1 MAAPTL
7 CTVVPEDMKA
17 RMAEGASL
25 QMAAAHEH
33 MNSYSGL
40 ASSNGY
46 VDLHP
51 RSPASDSSRC
61 STSSSGSS
69 SASSGLL
76 TGDLEP
82 TDKSGHLGAAVEAP
96 ALDRHMP
103 LRTTA
108 PMPTSGT
115 NSTCT
120 LPRAD
125 IMVLGG
131 DLAYPNPSNETYE
144 KRFFRCRP
152 FCAVLLAITTHVC
165 TTRGWSSDNLSDNV
179 RGQTHGCKACIFA
192 AHFCFFG

>member
-25 QMAAAHEH
+25 QMAAAHEQ
-33 MNSYSGL
+33 MNSYP
-40 ASSNGY
+40 AMVSSNGY

-82 TDKSGHLGAAVEAP
+82 TDKNGHSCPAVEAP
-96 ALDRHMP
+96 VPDRHMP
-103 LRTTA
+103 LRNTA
-108 PMPTSGT
+108 PVPMSGT
-115 NSTCT
+115 TSTCT

-131 DLAYPNPSNETYE
+131 DLAYPNPSNDTYE
-144 KRFFRCRP
+144 RRFFRCRA
-152 FCAVLLAITTHVC
+152 FCAILLVM
-165 TTRGWSSDNLSDNV
+165 TTR
-179 RGQTHGCKACIFA
+179 ACNNRRW
-192 AHFCFFG
+192 C